1 MNFWKQHAFIAK
13 KPINSA
19 GVKFVSAFL
28 KPESNFIALDFIDN

>member
-19 GVKFVSAFL
+19 GAKFVSAFL
-28 KPESNFIALDFIDN
+28 KLKTNFIALDFIDN